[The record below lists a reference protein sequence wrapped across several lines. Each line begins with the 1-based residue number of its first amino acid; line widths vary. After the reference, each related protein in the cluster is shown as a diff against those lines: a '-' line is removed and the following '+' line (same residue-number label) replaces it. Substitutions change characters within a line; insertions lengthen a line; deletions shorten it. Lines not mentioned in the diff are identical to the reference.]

1 MNTSKTIIHVG
12 LHKTATTF
20 LQLNVWPQVSGYIY
34 LTRPYTQHNHAF
46 NQLQYADDSLY
57 VRDSV
62 ISELNQINANRLLI
76 SDESF
81 TGKPLYFSYLNRS
94 IIAKRLKDLL
104 PEAEIVLFIRDQK
117 DIILSHYSG
126 YTLMPYGTK
135 KIEDLFYRPHANYTY
150 DDYLKKPQLYQ
161 MNSLYYNTNDYFIHL
176 DCFLYSNLVKLY
188 TGLFEKCHIFLYED
202 FQNNFT
208 ESIARLEEILEER
221 IIVKSMKREN
231 VSLSPEEIEKQRIAN
246 CIMPISNKY
255 LRKLVQTAIKS
266 TTHARAKDLKTT
278 VNKIVGDYYFQDNQ
292 VLKKILPSFA
302 WDKHPSKYT

>member
-1 MNTSKTIIHVG
+1 MNKTIIHIG

-20 LQLNVWPQVSGYIY
+20 LQLNVWPQVSGYTY

-57 VRDSV
+57 DRKLV
-62 ISELNQINANRLLI
+62 INELNQINANRLLM

-94 IIAKRLKDLL
+94 IIAKRFKDLL
-104 PEAEIVLFIRDQK
+104 PQAEIILFLRDQK
-117 DIILSHYSG
+117 DIMLSHYSG
-126 YTLMPYGTK
+126 YTLSLYGTK
-135 KIEDLFYRPHANYTY
+135 NIEDLFYRPLTNYTY

-161 MNSLYYNTNDYFIHL
+161 MSSLYYNTNDYFIHL

-188 TGLFEKCHIFLYED
+188 TGLFEKCHVFLYED

-231 VSLSPEEIEKQRIAN
+231 VSLSPEEIEKRRIAN

-255 LRKLVQTAIKS
+255 LRKLVQAAIKL
-266 TTHARAKDLKTT
+266 TTHAQAKDLKTE
-278 VNKIVGDYYFQDNQ
+278 VNKIVGDYYSHDNK
-292 VLKKILPSFA
+292 VLKEMLPSLG
-302 WDKHPSKYT
+302 WDKHSNKYI

>member
-1 MNTSKTIIHVG
+1 M
-12 LHKTATTF
+12 
-20 LQLNVWPQVSGYIY
+20 
-34 LTRPYTQHNHAF
+34 
-46 NQLQYADDSLY
+46 
-57 VRDSV
+57 
-62 ISELNQINANRLLI
+62 

-104 PEAEIVLFIRDQK
+104 PQAEIILFLRDQK

-126 YTLMPYGTK
+126 YTLGQYGTK
-135 KIEDLFYRPHANYTY
+135 NIEDLFYRPYTNYTY
-150 DDYLKKPQLYQ
+150 DDYLKNPQLYQ
-161 MNSLYYNTNDYFIHL
+161 MSSLYYNTNDYFIHL

-188 TGLFEKCHIFLYED
+188 TGLFDKCHIFLYED

-231 VSLSPEEIEKQRIAN
+231 VSLSTEEIEKRRMTN

-255 LRKLVQTAIKS
+255 LKKLVQMA
-266 TTHARAKDLKTT
+266 ARLATNAQAKDLKTI
-278 VNKIVGDYYFQDNQ
+278 VNKIVGDYYSEDNR
-292 VLKKILPSFA
+292 VLKKILPFLG
-302 WDKHPSKYT
+302 WDKHPEKYL